1 MNQDACGGLRLG
13 YNNREGG
20 ENMTVTDCKAVFS
33 LQREILKNKK
43 LTAEDKV
50 QMLEA
55 SINATIGKEIE
66 DEK

>member
-1 MNQDACGGLRLG
+1 MKIEKRN
-13 YNNREGG
+13 GG
-20 ENMTVTDCKAVFS
+20 EDMTITDCKAVFS

-43 LTAEDKV
+43 LSAEDKV

-55 SINATIGKEIE
+55 SINATIGKEIIE

>member
-1 MNQDACGGLRLG
+1 
-13 YNNREGG
+13 
-20 ENMTVTDCKAVFS
+20 MTVTDCKAIFS

-43 LTAEDKV
+43 LSAEDKV

>member
-1 MNQDACGGLRLG
+1 VNFIEKKYLWAIC
-13 YNNREGG
+13 
-20 ENMTVTDCKAVFS
+20 TAIFS

-50 QMLEA
+50 KMLEA

-66 DEK
+66 DE